1 MRVSFLK
8 KIIPDLKKKTFHT
21 FILCLKLLFISC
33 ICAVNY
39 QRTVKWIMASGLEGY
54 INHTVTVF
62 TSEGR
67 VIVGTLKGFDQTIN
81 LILDDSHERVYTTA
95 GVEQVTL
102 GLYIVRGDNVA
113 LIGEVDEEVDKKID
127 FTEIHVDPLGPV
139 VH

>member
-1 MRVSFLK
+1 
-8 KIIPDLKKKTFHT
+8 
-21 FILCLKLLFISC
+21 
-33 ICAVNY
+33 
-39 QRTVKWIMASGLEGY
+39 MASGLEGY

-81 LILDDSHERVYTTA
+81 LILDDSHERVYSTT